1 MCGMGKSKPC
11 RGTLCGAWRRR
22 LELHSAAHVVGCEC
36 VHVFEGGAVWLDANS
51 LVEEL
56 GCERHCGAQKVQSVS
71 QNQSRVCVES
81 LVEHFFTP
89 TQSNNKKERIVNCAS
104 MLLSI
109 EMCCKKSV
117 FERRESTC
125 GVCKGI
131 VSCVARNTE
140 MVSD

>member
-1 MCGMGKSKPC
+1 MEWGRANLVVVHCVG
-11 RGTLCGAWRRR
+11 RGEGVSNSTQ
-22 LELHSAAHVVGCEC
+22 LHMWWVVSVCMYLK
-36 VHVFEGGAVWLDANS
+36 GGAVWLDANS

-71 QNQSRVCVES
+71 QSQSRVCVES

-117 FERRESTC
+117 CLKGEKALAVFARELCLVWRETL
-125 GVCKGI
+125 KW
-131 VSCVARNTE
+131 
-140 MVSD
+140 

>member
-1 MCGMGKSKPC
+1 MCGMEKSKPC

-71 QNQSRVCVES
+71 QSQSRV
-81 LVEHFFTP
+81 
-89 TQSNNKKERIVNCAS
+89 
-104 MLLSI
+104 
-109 EMCCKKSV
+109 
-117 FERRESTC
+117 
-125 GVCKGI
+125 
-131 VSCVARNTE
+131 
-140 MVSD
+140 